1 MGQYARTS
9 GNKVMI
15 LVVDA
20 LCEYGEQMLD
30 EKMKSDLQQ
39 ETYCESPLTEEILT
53 HLEGLEDGKG

>member
-39 ETYCESPLTEEILT
+39 ETYSESPLAEEILT
-53 HLEGLEDGKG
+53 HLEELEDGK